1 MKKYQM
7 ELKWAII
14 FMLSTLLW
22 VAFEKSMGWNDLQ
35 IDKHQ
40 TYTNFFS
47 IIAIAVYGFALVDKR
62 KNFYEGKIT
71 WKQGF
76 MSGVIITLL
85 IIPLNILAQY
95 ISFTYITPDFFA
107 NMINYNV
114 SIEKMTLSEAEN
126 YFSLQNYRIQALTF
140 GTLIGF
146 ATSAIV
152 ALFVKN
158 K

>member
-1 MKKYQM
+1 
-7 ELKWAII
+7 
-14 FMLSTLLW
+14 
-22 VAFEKSMGWNDLQ
+22 MGWHDLQ

-126 YFSLQNYRIQALTF
+126 YFSLPTYRMQGLIF
-140 GTLIGF
+140 GTLVGF
-146 ATSAIV
+146 LTSAIV